1 MSDISASI
9 SFSREDWRLFFQGRF
24 HQSISL
30 TLSEAYS
37 KIFKFCFN
45 LGLLSDT
52 QNSVAS
58 VSYLDVNDLS
68 DTTKLVYLRHPS
80 IFKNTSGTVRECTLY
95 QMLNLYF
102 RENRASTS
110 PNKNS
115 ELKTMLRLCKELE
128 NISNTL
134 KMGRNIN
141 SHMQNEILDTGF
153 TLQIC
158 STILRL
164 YEIFDYERVS
174 ASNID
179 QLRTQAYSVIISG
192 TDQGSYKTN
201 DEPLA
206 HQPFDNSP
214 AKLNSS
220 SDKAEFHSVSQN
232 ENSEEI
238 DGEVE
243 VPLDGNVRSV
253 ELQRQKLHKIKLEI
267 YSFLQAEVTN
277 FDKKMTLLYGS
288 NLSDIL
294 AVEPKT
300 IEDLKRVLSV
310 KILMARNKELITFH
324 IARFGNKIV
333 DVFT

>member
-1 MSDISASI
+1 MIDISASI
-9 SFSREDWRLFFQGRF
+9 SFSREDWRLFFQGQF

-37 KIFKFCFN
+37 KIFKFCFD
-45 LGLLSDT
+45 LGLLSDPH
-52 QNSVAS
+52 NSVAS

-68 DTTKLVYLRHPS
+68 DTTKLVYLRHSS
-80 IFKNTSGTVRECTLY
+80 ILKNASGAVRDCTLY

-102 RENRASTS
+102 RENRANTS

-141 SHMQNEILDTGF
+141 AHMQNEILDTGF

-158 STILRL
+158 STVLRL

-179 QLRTQAYSVIISG
+179 QLRSQAYSVIIGG
-192 TDQGSYKTN
+192 TDQGSYKTK
-201 DEPLA
+201 DESLVD
-206 HQPFDNSP
+206 QPFDNSP
-214 AKLNSS
+214 AKFHPP
-220 SDKAEFHSVSQN
+220 SDQAEVHSVSQS
-232 ENSEEI
+232 EIPEEI

-267 YSFLQAEVTN
+267 YSFLQAEVTT
-277 FDKKMTLLYGS
+277 FDRKMTLLYGS

-300 IEDLKRVLSV
+300 IDNLKRVLSV
-310 KILMARNKELITFH
+310 KILMARNNELIDRQ

-333 DVFT
+333 DVFK